1 MLMVR
6 RRILPGLSMLVIGA
20 SLSGLVSPAWAQQQT
35 APAPAA
41 QAPQTAAPAAPTP
54 SAQPPQ
60 AAPLAPA
67 APAGEPLTLDQAV
80 ATGVKFNPR
89 VTGSGDTL
97 QASRALVT
105 EAYAQNSLTANIQLT
120 HTQVSAVPTFTLP
133 VPAPPPQFVT
143 FETVSFG
150 QSQQTQAQVTVAKPL
165 WTGGRIPAA
174 VRQAKAGVS
183 ASREDLRR
191 TYQTVNNDVEHA
203 YYAVLLAEELVKV
216 ADQATAAAREHLRV
230 AEANLAAG
238 TAPRFDVLR
247 AEAQVAQNEQGSIQA
262 RNGLN
267 LARAALNNAM
277 GVPQPRD
284 YQLTSPLALPQPETT
299 PLDALVKQAESARPE
314 VGQAQAQIN
323 AFGGAVDF
331 ARSDKQPTLGVAW
344 IYSKVINASIV
355 QVTNW
360 TLALQASLTI
370 FNGKQTDAAIDH
382 ARSQQQAARALLEQ
396 VQQGIALQV
405 RQAFLS
411 INSARERVVAATK
424 GVAQAEEAYR
434 IATVRYN
441 AGVSIGVEV
450 LDAEAALTAA
460 RSNYAQA
467 VYDYNAATA
476 DLEYAVGAW
485 QPPAETPTL
494 RMSPPMEKPKS

>member
-6 RRILPGLSMLVIGA
+6 RRILPRLCILVIGA
-20 SLSGLVSPAWAQQQT
+20 LLGGLVYPAWAQPQTALAQQQT
-35 APAPAA
+35 APASES
-41 QAPQTAAPAAPTP
+41 P
-54 SAQPPQ
+54 STGSGQ
-60 AAPLAPA
+60 
-67 APAGEPLTLDQAV
+67 PLTLDQAV
-80 ATGVKFNPR
+80 ATGLKFSPR
-89 VTGSGDTL
+89 IAASADTL

-105 EAYAQNSLTANIQLT
+105 QAYAANSLTANLQV
-120 HTQVSAVPTFTLP
+120 TQTEVSAVPTFTLP
-133 VPAPPPQFVT
+133 VPAPPPQNVA

-150 QSQQTQAQVTVAKPL
+150 RTHQTQAQATVAKPL
-165 WTGGRIPAA
+165 WTGGRVAAA
-174 VRQAKAGVS
+174 VRQAKAGET

-191 TYQTVNNDVEHA
+191 TYQTVNNDVKHA

-247 AEAQVAQNEQGSIQA
+247 AEAQVAQNEQNGIQA
-262 RNGLN
+262 RNGLD

-277 GVPQPRD
+277 GVPQSKEYR
-284 YQLTSPLALPQPETT
+284 LTSPLALPQPETT
-299 PLDALVKQAESARPE
+299 PLDALVKQAQSDRPE
-314 VGQAQAQIN
+314 VGQAQAQVA
-323 AFGGAVDF
+323 AFAAAADF
-331 ARSDKQPTLGVAW
+331 AGSEKQPQLGVAW
-344 IYSKVINASIV
+344 VYSKVLNASIV

-360 TLALQASLTI
+360 TLAFQASLLV
-370 FNGKQTDAAIDH
+370 FNGKQTDAAIEH
-382 ARSQQQAARALLEQ
+382 ARSQQRAARAQLDQ

-411 INSARERVVAATK
+411 VNSARERVIAATK
-424 GVAQAEEAYR
+424 GVAQAEEAHR

-476 DLEYAVGAW
+476 DLEYAIGAW
-485 QPPAETPTL
+485 RPPAEPPTL
-494 RMSPPMEKPKS
+494 RLSPPREKSKS